1 MLIRVLTA
9 DGRSALQARE
19 NAVALREAEAKR
31 VESAARAVEDA
42 GQAKALEA
50 ERLKERLT
58 GLEKSLEAERADLAK
73 RKVIVHGSPGLVRQR
88 ACCCL
93 YMRLGVLCAIFFF
106 FCDLSFR
113 CVGVCEACAWIFCP
127 NTRLVFVWGDRLRE
141 YERW

>member
-1 MLIRVLTA
+1 MLIT

-19 NAVALREAEAKR
+19 NAVALRETEAKR
-31 VESAARAVEDA
+31 VESAARAVEDG

-73 RKVIVHGSPGLVRQR
+73 RKVIGHVSPGLLGRR

-93 YMRLGVLCAIFFF
+93 YMRLGVFIVCDVLKFYYAIFV
-106 FCDLSFR
+106 
-113 CVGVCEACAWIFCP
+113 VG
-127 NTRLVFVWGDRLRE
+127 G
-141 YERW
+141 